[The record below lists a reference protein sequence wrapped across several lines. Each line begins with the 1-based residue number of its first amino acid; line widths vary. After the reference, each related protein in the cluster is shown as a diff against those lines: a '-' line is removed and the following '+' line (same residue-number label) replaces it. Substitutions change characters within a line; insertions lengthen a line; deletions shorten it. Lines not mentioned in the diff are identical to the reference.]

1 MSTVR
6 AIAVVIP
13 SPCDHSLLLAA
24 RRPDDDEDLPG
35 VWGLP
40 ATTVRP
46 HETDADAASRLGET
60 KLGSPVMLGPLIA
73 EGSQPRPG
81 NELSMR
87 LYSAS
92 MTATAPILPIVAGQQ
107 GVTYYA
113 DWQWAPKSALED
125 GAERGSLCCALALNA
140 LDLNTHDNTQD
151 ARAR

>member
-13 SPCDHSLLLAA
+13 NPRDHSLLLAV

-60 KLGSPVMLGPLIA
+60 KLGSPVKLGALIG

-81 NELSMR
+81 NKLSMR

-92 MTATAPILPIVAGQQ
+92 MPATAPTLPSGAGQQ

-113 DWQWAPKSALED
+113 DWRWAPKSALED

-140 LDLNTHDNTQD
+140 LDLNTHD

>member
-13 SPCDHSLLLAA
+13 NPRDPSLLLAV

-40 ATTVRP
+40 ATTVHP

-60 KLGSPVMLGPLIA
+60 KLGSPALIA

-113 DWQWAPKSALED
+113 DWRWAPKSALED
-125 GAERGSLCCALALNA
+125 GAERGSLCCALALNTHN
-140 LDLNTHDNTQD
+140 LNTHD

>member
-13 SPCDHSLLLAA
+13 NPRDHSLLLTV

-35 VWGLP
+35 AWGLP

-46 HETDADAASRLGET
+46 HESDADSATRLGET
-60 KLGSPVMLGPLIA
+60 KLGSPLTLGALIA
-73 EGSQPRPG
+73 EGRQPRPG
-81 NELSMR
+81 KELSMR

-92 MTATAPILPIVAGQQ
+92 MPATAPTLPTVAGQR

-113 DWQWAPKSALED
+113 DWRWAPKSALED
-125 GAERGSLCCALALNA
+125 GAERGSLCCALALNTHN
-140 LDLNTHDNTQD
+140 LNTHDEQ
-151 ARAR
+151 AR

>member
-13 SPCDHSLLLAA
+13 NPGDHSLLLAV
-24 RRPDDDEDLPG
+24 RRPDGDEDLPG

-46 HETDADAASRLGET
+46 LESDADAAIRLGET
-60 KLGSPVMLGPLIA
+60 KLGSPVLLVALIA
-73 EGSQPRPG
+73 EGSQPQPG
-81 NELSMR
+81 QELSMR

-92 MTATAPILPIVAGQQ
+92 MPATAPTLPLVAGHQ

-113 DWQWAPKSALED
+113 EWQWAPKSALED
-125 GAERGSLCCALALNA
+125 GAERGSLCCALALN
-140 LDLNTHDNTQD
+140 THD